1 MWGKTKL
8 IAKTSEFL
16 EGLNISSFLQESLY
30 GKFIKIIKNFNLNE
44 ENINIKEKYKIPS
57 ICVIGMESTG
67 KSALLEN
74 ITKCSIFPR
83 SAIICTK
90 LCIHLQLRTALNE
103 NEILCSLTFEN
114 ETIIMNKQDILK
126 KVEFIMNEINCD
138 DVSDKVI
145 LINICDFNVPNFD
158 FIDIMGCRMYPE
170 NLKEKTFTIAEKY
183 ISDKNNIIICVVPAT
198 ITRLTTYAPI
208 AMIKKHNR
216 EKNTILALTMCD
228 RVQTINIYDL
238 IVKRITN
245 ETDELNNL
253 KFHACVAIINREHT
267 DHLSLSENDDFE
279 KNWFKQNIINEIPEN
294 FNEDSKKLIFK
305 SIGVENLIINLDEL
319 YNNVINNEW
328 IPKTLDESMKEIKI
342 LQDEYDDIGILPE
355 DMDKDYFYGIVI
367 RCVIEKYLYDFIVS
381 KLSEDY
387 NDNLIFEDIN
397 GLNNYEFDEFNE
409 NLKENYFDMCENF
422 DEFNKNLKEIYFDMC
437 ENFDDKIK
445 NYCYFYAYKNISS
458 IKMIL
463 MIYNINKQNIK
474 IGNTINLNLVSD
486 KDYKI
491 YRFINTFKKII
502 QMIHKKVFDRMNIIN
517 KIIYPVIV
525 ANYQKS
531 NYKLIFDKNEDE
543 QTEEFILH
551 NTFSNC
557 VHDVLHDIIKNDIIK
572 EMKFEEDEKYIIK
585 REKILEKIENHKK
598 TIMMID
604 EIKQKN
610 EIKIKCYDCEDDA

>member
-8 IAKTSEFL
+8 ITKTSNFL

-30 GKFIKIIKNFNLNE
+30 GKFIKIIQNFNLNE

-103 NEILCSLTFEN
+103 NEISCFLTFEN
-114 ETIIMNKQDILK
+114 ETIIINKQDILK

-170 NLKEKTFTIAEKY
+170 NLKEKTFSIAEKY

-216 EKNTILALTMCD
+216 EQNTILALTMCD

-355 DMDKDYFYGIVI
+355 DMDKDYFYCVI
-367 RCVIEKYLYDFIVS
+367 KCVIEKYLYDFLINNERYEDNKFYDDYVDE
-381 KLSEDY
+381 LSDE
-387 NDNLIFEDIN
+387 
-397 GLNNYEFDEFNE
+397 NYECDCDYF
-409 NLKENYFDMCENF
+409 LLHMKKYFDY
-422 DEFNKNLKEIYFDMC
+422 D
-437 ENFDDKIK
+437 
-445 NYCYFYAYKNISS
+445 YAYGISVYFKFND
-458 IKMIL
+458 IKTLCLKKIIL
-463 MIYNINKQNIK
+463 KRDCTLYNIYEK
-474 IGNTINLNLVSD
+474 IDVYNGFD

-491 YRFINTFKKII
+491 YRFRNFIKDILNKINVITFEKIRVIVKII
-502 QMIHKKVFDRMNIIN
+502 FPTII
-517 KIIYPVIV
+517 
-525 ANYQKS
+525 S
-531 NYKLIFDKNEDE
+531 NYYKNAYSEFE
-543 QTEEFILH
+543 NLNETQQKEKSFILH
-551 NTFSNC
+551 NLFSKC
-557 VHDVLHDIIKNDIIK
+557 VVDVFVEILNDGYIDDKDI
-572 EMKFEEDEKYIIK
+572 EEDEEYKIK

-610 EIKIKCYDCEDDA
+610 EMKIKCYDSEDDSEN

>member
-8 IAKTSEFL
+8 IAKTSNFL

-30 GKFIKIIKNFNLNE
+30 GKFIKIIQNFNLNE

-90 LCIHLQLRTALNE
+90 LCIHLQLRTALNK
-103 NEILCSLTFEN
+103 NEISCFLTFEN
-114 ETIIMNKQDILK
+114 ETIIINKQDILK

-170 NLKEKTFTIAEKY
+170 NLKEKTFSIAEKY

-216 EKNTILALTMCD
+216 EQNTILALTMCD

-355 DMDKDYFYGIVI
+355 NMDKDYFYGIVI

-381 KLSEDY
+381 ENDK
-387 NDNLIFEDIN
+387 NDNNDISIFEDIN
-397 GLNNYEFDEFNE
+397 GLNNYEFD
-409 NLKENYFDMCENF
+409 D
-422 DEFNKNLKEIYFDMC
+422 FNKNLKEYYFDMC
-437 ENFDDKIK
+437 EKFDNKIT

-458 IKMIL
+458 IEMIL
-463 MIYNINKQNIK
+463 NVFNINEKNIIISNNNINRK
-474 IGNTINLNLVSD
+474 TIKLNLFSD

-502 QMIHKKVFDRMNIIN
+502 QMIHKKVFDRMIIIT
-517 KIIYPVIV
+517 KIIYPLIV
-525 ANYQKS
+525 ANYQKFH
-531 NYKLIFDKNEDE
+531 YKLVFDKNEDE
-543 QTEEFILH
+543 PKEFILH
-551 NTFSNC
+551 STFSNC
-557 VHDVLHDIIKNDIIK
+557 VHDVLHDIIENDIIK
-572 EMKFEEDEKYIIK
+572 EMKFEEDEEYKIK

-610 EIKIKCYDCEDDA
+610 EMKIKCYDSEDDS